1 MIRLFPLPLM
11 ALMLMAAGPK
21 ADPTRSLYLQLIEQA
36 RADGRPRAAIAYLD
50 DFDRRYPGEIQAQIL
65 RVNSLLDLHDVDGAE
80 RAAAVLPESPESSV
94 ARGHVLCARGDWGQ
108 AAALYRQAMVARPA
122 DALLRNALGYALLRS
137 GQNVPAIE
145 ALRGAVDLAP
155 ANRAIRNNL
164 LLALTVGG
172 QRAEVD
178 ARLRQIRD
186 GSEQD
191 ALRRMIATEAAR
203 IARKES

>member
-1 MIRLFPLPLM
+1 MIRLFRLPLM

-50 DFDRRYPGEIQAQIL
+50 DFDRRYPGEIQARIL
-65 RVNSLLDLHDVDGAE
+65 RVNSLLDLRDVDGAE

-137 GQNVPAIE
+137 GQNAPAIE

-155 ANRAIRNNL
+155 ADRSIRNNL

-191 ALRRMIATEAAR
+191 ALRRMLATEAAR

>member
-1 MIRLFPLPLM
+1 MMRIFPLPLI

-50 DFDRRYPGEIQAQIL
+50 DFDRRYPGEIQARIL
-65 RVNSLLDLHDVDGAE
+65 RVNSLLDLHDVEAAE
-80 RAAAVLPESPESSV
+80 RAAAVLPESPESIV

-137 GQNVPAIE
+137 GQNAPAIE
-145 ALRGAVDLAP
+145 ALRDAVDLAP
-155 ANRAIRNNL
+155 ADRAIRNNL

-191 ALRRMIATEAAR
+191 ALRRMIAIEAAR